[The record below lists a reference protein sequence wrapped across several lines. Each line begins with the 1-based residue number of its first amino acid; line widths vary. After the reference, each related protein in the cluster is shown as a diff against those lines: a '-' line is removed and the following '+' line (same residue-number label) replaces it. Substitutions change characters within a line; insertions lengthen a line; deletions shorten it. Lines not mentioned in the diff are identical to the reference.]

1 MAWDFFGG
9 LNYYHPLK
17 NRFRNIKHE
26 PYKNSLSDNVVSCIV
41 EDEHS
46 MLWIGTNDGGLNRY
60 NPLDN
65 SFQYYFFNTENK
77 GRPHESN
84 NVKSIYIDKST
95 DNVYVGTHAGGMKVV
110 NRRSGMIKHLSVCDD
125 NSAAN
130 SIYVIL
136 PRSNNSLWLGTLNG
150 LYWYDMNTCRFVQ
163 ENDVA
168 VMGKSIYA
176 MFIDSQNSLLVATN
190 DGVVKYKTEN
200 NKLEKIYLK

>member
-1 MAWDFFGG
+1 M
-9 LNYYHPLK
+9 
-17 NRFRNIKHE
+17 
-26 PYKNSLSDNVVSCIV
+26 
-41 EDEHS
+41 
-46 MLWIGTNDGGLNRY
+46 
-60 NPLDN
+60 
-65 SFQYYFFNTENK
+65 
-77 GRPHESN
+77 
-84 NVKSIYIDKST
+84 
-95 DNVYVGTHAGGMKVV
+95 